1 MTYQDLPFSASW
13 PPLPCELSD
22 AWQAGYMETAIQAAL
37 LDLERL
43 AKPYFDKG
51 EKPEFNFT
59 LVNLQNTLARIESIK
74 AYEYARTEML
84 DAAPTTDVSAYDY
97 FEEKKN
103 ESN

>member
-1 MTYQDLPFSASW
+1 MNNQDRLFSVDW
-13 PPLPCELSD
+13 PPLSCEMSD
-22 AWQAGYMETAIQAAL
+22 AWQAGYMEVALQAAL

-59 LVNLQNTLARIESIK
+59 LVNLQNTLAKIESIK
-74 AYEYARTEML
+74 GYEYQRNALL
-84 DAAPTTDVSAYDY
+84 DAAPTTDYSANDY
-97 FEEKKN
+97 FEEMKN